1 MGIYATTETDKKVK
15 ELTKEHGCFF
25 AFSKK
30 QFDEQKEAKRGYV
43 HLYGGL
49 YAPAR
54 SYKTVLNELG
64 KIHDD
69 QINQDKKAN
78 SIKDIIFRECANLE
92 IQYTGINDIIKHLSA
107 YEIEPATMRKHYNE
121 YINYCIDTDNI

>member
-1 MGIYATTETDKKVK
+1 MNNTTTVNSKIK

-25 AFSKK
+25 AFSKE
-30 QFDEQKEAKRGYV
+30 QFKANEQPGQGYV

-49 YAPAR
+49 YAP
-54 SYKTVLNELG
+54 SSKYKIVLDEMI
-64 KIHDD
+64 KI
-69 QINQDKKAN
+69 QENQVNQDKETN

-92 IQYTGINDIIKHLSA
+92 LQYGCINDIIEHLSD
-107 YEIEPATMRKHYNE
+107 YEIDLATMRKHYNE